1 MDEASWVYTDEDEEL
16 MLVGN
21 KLGMEK
27 LQDAITAA
35 LDNGEADVSKYL
47 EVTDIGKIVITSR
60 EQWDKERDIPD
71 TITDK
76 LIGVAAFIWIFIL
89 PLVAIGLLA
98 YLALR

>member
-16 MLVGN
+16 MLVGD

-60 EQWDKERDIPD
+60 EQWDKERNMPD
-71 TITDK
+71 TLTDK
-76 LIGVAAFIWIFIL
+76 LIGVGAFIWIFIL